1 MRARPISRNS
11 ARAYVGEHHRHLR
24 LPQGWLFG
32 VELLGPC
39 GERLGV
45 ACAGRPARLLQDGTT
60 CEITRVCTEGARNA
74 CSFAYGVLRRAAFAL
89 GYTRVVTYTRADE
102 PGTSL
107 RAAGFID
114 EGPAG
119 GGEADRPSRRRGP
132 VDDPSPKRR
141 WAWYADPQD
150 PRQRPRDA

>member
-1 MRARPISRNS
+1 MKARPISRNA

-32 VELLGPC
+32 VELLDDADQ
-39 GERLGV
+39 RLGV

-74 CSFAYGVLRRAAFAL
+74 CSFAYGVLRRAASAL
-89 GYTRVVTYTRADE
+89 GYTRVVTYTRMDE

-119 GGEADRPSRRRGP
+119 GGRGQSTLTTSRSRRRPLAQAALGLVCGP
-132 VDDPSPKRR
+132 
-141 WAWYADPQD
+141 
-150 PRQRPRDA
+150 QRPAEAA